1 VAKRKKVLAG
11 ALAAL
16 LLGGL
21 GVVAYSRNAE
31 ASGAPML
38 AGDEDRP
45 PIIVKGGSL
54 TFESGTAKRLGKPWK
69 KVDPASKKNWDQDH
83 GNGKNVALFQLYFL
97 GGTEGT
103 RACTPQSGTEFTV
116 NYDHDNDGKN
126 SRPYVVSINQ
136 TGPDKGPMISSD
148 FLDQD
153 QSDATKLVATPST
166 GRLLNVTIGTST
178 CTRPREVWVESI
190 R

>member
-1 VAKRKKVLAG
+1 VAKRNKVLAC

-21 GVVAYSRNAE
+21 GVLTYSRKAE
-31 ASGAPML
+31 ASGAPMM

-54 TFESGTAKRLGKPWK
+54 TFESGTARRPGKPWK

-83 GNGKNVALFQLYFL
+83 GNGKNVSLFQLYFV
-97 GGTEGT
+97 GGTG
-103 RACTPQSGTEFTV
+103 ACTPQADTEFTV
-116 NYDHDNDGKN
+116 NYDHDNDGRN
-126 SRPYVVSINQ
+126 ARPYVVSINQ

-153 QSDATKLVATPST
+153 QSAATKLVATPAT